1 MTIKRYL
8 ADADNTITN
17 AFEGDLVTRATG
29 SNAGMADVLEIFSV
43 YGQATTSSAEAS
55 RALIKFDVSQISQDR
70 NSGIIPG
77 NGSVSF
83 YLKMFNT
90 EHIET
95 TPKNYVLAIQA
106 VSQSWEE
113 GNGLDLD
120 TRQDLTNDNIGS
132 NWIKRSGNNS
142 WVAQGGDFHA
152 TPVFTASFTS
162 GVEDLEVDVTSLV
175 EEWLTGSAGGGK
187 ENYGFGIFLS
197 GSFESGNQSYYTK
210 KFFARTSEFFFK
222 RPVIEARFNNAIKD
236 DRGNFYSSSSLA
248 PASDNLNTL
257 YLHNYVRG
265 RLRNI
270 PSIGTGSIFVDLYQT
285 LGGTAETLCIST
297 PATGGYVSTGV
308 YSCSVCVSTTATTL
322 RDVWHDGSGTQF
334 HTGTIS
340 VNSFASE
347 VYSTNEKYVLSISN
361 MKAYYDT
368 RDTARFRLYARRKNW
383 SPTIYTV
390 ATATPE
396 NLIIPSASYEIC
408 RSIDGA
414 KVIPFGTG
422 SDMHTGLAY
431 DVSGNYFDL
440 DMSMLEAGY
449 SYDIKFAFYNDS
461 VLDWQVQPYQFR
473 IKVREDE
480 Y

>member
-1 MTIKRYL
+1 MSIKRYT
-8 ADADNTITN
+8 AIADNTITN
-17 AFEGDLVTRATG
+17 AFESDLSTRATG
-29 SNAGMADVLEIFSV
+29 SNAGAADVIEIFSI

-55 RALIKFDVSQISQDR
+55 RALVQFDTSQISADR
-70 NSGIIPG
+70 TAGLIPA

-95 TPKNYVLAIQA
+95 TPRNFTLAVQA

-120 TRQDLTNDNIGS
+120 SYTDLTYNNIGS

-142 WVAQGGDFHA
+142 WVAQGGDFHT
-152 TPVFTASFTS
+152 TPVFTATFDKGS
-162 GVEDLEVDVTSLV
+162 EDLEINVTSLV
-175 EEWLTGSAGGGK
+175 EEWIAGTK
-187 ENYGFGIFLS
+187 DNYGFGIFLS
-197 GSFESGNQSYYTK
+197 GSYESGTTSYYTK
-210 KFFARTSEFFFK
+210 KFFARSSEFFFK
-222 RPVIEARFNNAIKD
+222 KPIIEARFNDDIKD

-248 PASDNLNTL
+248 PAEDNLNTIYL
-257 YLHNYVRG
+257 YNYVRG

-270 PSIGTGSIFVDLYQT
+270 PSIGTGNIYVDFYQT
-285 LGGTAETLCIST
+285 LGGTTETLCIDT
-297 PATGGYVSTGV
+297 PATGGYVSAGI

-340 VNSFASE
+340 VNSLASE
-347 VYSTNEKYVLSISN
+347 THSTNQRYVLSISN
-361 MKAYYDT
+361 MKSQYSNQE
-368 RDTARFRLYARRKNW
+368 TARFRLYARVKDW

-390 ATATPE
+390 ASATPE
-396 NLIIPSASYEIC
+396 NLIIPSASYEVC
-408 RSIDGA
+408 RTSDGA
-414 KVIPFGTG
+414 RVIPFGTG
-422 SDMHTGLAY
+422 SDWHTGLAH

-440 DMSMLEAGY
+440 DLSMLEAGY

-461 VLDWQVQPYQFR
+461 VTDWEVQPYNFR
-473 IKVREDE
+473 FKVREDE